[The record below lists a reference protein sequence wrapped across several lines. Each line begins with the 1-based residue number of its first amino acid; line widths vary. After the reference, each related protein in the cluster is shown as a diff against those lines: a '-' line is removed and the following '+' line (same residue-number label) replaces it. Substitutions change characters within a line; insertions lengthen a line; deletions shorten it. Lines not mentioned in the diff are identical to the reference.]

1 MLVECFILGH
11 LGQSGATPATLPV
24 SGPCLL
30 SDTRCTTIPCSSRSR
45 GGLGQSHPASP
56 ALGAAWRAR
65 EISLRSV
72 SNLKSTR
79 VLQHLLTQLVS
90 GYYALRPVATVHRN
104 DFPTHPPF
112 FRGLA
117 GGGGGGRGRGPG
129 GGGGGGEGT
138 GGEGPHRVSAL
149 EYNLR
154 AGRSSTTP

>member
-24 SGPCLL
+24 SGPCLH
-30 SDTRCTTIPCSSRSR
+30 SDTRCTTRLCGSRSR
-45 GGLGQSHPASP
+45 GGLGQSPPASP

-79 VLQHLLTQLVS
+79 VLQQLLTQLVS

-112 FRGLA
+112 FRCLA
-117 GGGGGGRGRGPG
+117 GGGGGEEG
-129 GGGGGGEGT
+129 GARGGGGGEGT
-138 GGEGPHRVSAL
+138 GGEGPHSGSAL
-149 EYNLR
+149 HYNLR